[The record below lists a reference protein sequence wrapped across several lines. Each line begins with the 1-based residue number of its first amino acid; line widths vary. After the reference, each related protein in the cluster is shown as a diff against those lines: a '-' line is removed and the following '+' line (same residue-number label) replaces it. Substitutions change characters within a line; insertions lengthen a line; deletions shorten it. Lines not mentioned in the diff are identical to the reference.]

1 MKGFGFRK
9 MDSCVVE
16 TNHWGEEKR
25 MDKVESLALSYT
37 HTHTQPQHQQK
48 QNTKHSKGIKTQ
60 TEQKTEHKTRLHK
73 VKHTQKTKSS

>member
-37 HTHTQPQHQQK
+37 HTHTHNLNTNK
-48 QNTKHSKGIKTQ
+48 NRTQNTQ
-60 TEQKTEHKTRLHK
+60 RE
-73 VKHTQKTKSS
+73 